1 MEWLKNRSLKQ
12 SFFVI
17 SALFL
22 CVGLLLSAISFMA
35 CVELRSKVKPY
46 PQYEITVDGNG
57 EITSSYHKEADEE
70 NNRNAKYLLVDILQ
84 ITLPVFFVVVSLILA
99 DITFYRIKLKKPLAI
114 LQHSAER
121 IQKQDLDFTVE
132 KLSSDELGE
141 LCVAFETMR
150 IELKSNNQ
158 ELWRQME
165 ERKRLNA
172 AFSHDLRNP
181 VTVLKGCAKLLH
193 KNLAAQKADSSSIN
207 ESLSLITQY
216 TSRIETYVEAMST
229 AQKLEDW
236 NYAPQVTR
244 WSVLSKELEQSL
256 TFLSNHQKAEIK
268 FTSCGTDTEVSV
280 DQYILQ
286 NVIEN
291 LVSNALRYAKTTIQI
306 NLFHDTEKIIVCVSD
321 DGTGFSPALLQKGIR
336 PFSRDDNR
344 EEQEHFGMGLYV
356 CSLLCKRH
364 GGNLKI
370 ENIEKG
376 AKVTA
381 CFSILKS

>member
-1 MEWLKNRSLKQ
+1 MEWLKNKSLKQ

-35 CVELRSKVKPY
+35 CVELRNKVESY
-46 PQYEITVDGNG
+46 PQYQITVDENG
-57 EITSSYHKEADEE
+57 EITSSYHNGTAQE
-70 NNRNAKYLLVDILQ
+70 NNQNAKYLFVDIMQ
-84 ITLPVFFVVVSLILA
+84 FALPAFFVIVSLVLA

-114 LQHSAER
+114 LQNSAER
-121 IQKQDLDFTVE
+121 IRKQDLDFIVE
-132 KLSSDELGE
+132 KLSNDELGE
-141 LCVAFETMR
+141 LCSAFETMR
-150 IELKSNNQ
+150 IELKSNNR

-181 VTVLKGCAKLLH
+181 VTVLKGCAKLLQ
-193 KNLAAQKADSSSIN
+193 KNLAAQKADTSNIK

-216 TSRIETYVEAMST
+216 TARIETYVEAMST

-244 WSVLSKELEQSL
+244 WSVLLNELEQSIS
-256 TFLSNHQKAEIK
+256 FLNNHEKAEIK
-268 FTSCGTDTEVSV
+268 FTSSGIDTEVSV
-280 DQYILQ
+280 DKSIIQ

-306 NLFHDTEKIIVCVSD
+306 NLSYDTKKIIVCVSD
-321 DGTGFSPALLQKGIR
+321 DGTGFSPELLQKGIR
-336 PFSRDDNR
+336 PFLRDDNR
-344 EEQEHFGMGLYV
+344 DEQEHFGMGLYV
-356 CSLLCKRH
+356 CSLLCQKH
-364 GGNLKI
+364 GGNLKV
-370 ENIEKG
+370 ENTPNG

-381 CFSILKS
+381 RFLILQS

>member
-22 CVGLLLSAISFMA
+22 CVGLLLSAASFIA
-35 CVELRSKVKPY
+35 CVELRRKVESY
-46 PQYEITVDGNG
+46 PQYEITVDENG
-57 EITSSYHKEADEE
+57 EIISSYHNETTEE
-70 NNRNAKYLLVDILQ
+70 NNRNAKYLLLDILQ
-84 ITLPVFFVVVSLILA
+84 FALPVFFVVVSLVLA
-99 DITFYRIKLKKPLAI
+99 DITFYRIKLKNPLVI
-114 LQHSAER
+114 LQNSAEQIR
-121 IQKQDLDFTVE
+121 KHDLDFTVE

-141 LCVAFETMR
+141 LCAAFETMR

-172 AFSHDLRNP
+172 AFAHDLRNP
-181 VTVLKGCAKLLH
+181 VTVLKGCAKLLQ
-193 KNLAAQKADSSSIN
+193 KNLAAEKADSSDIN

-216 TSRIETYVEAMST
+216 TARIETYIEAMST

-236 NYAPQVTR
+236 NYSPQVTR
-244 WSVLSKELEQSL
+244 WSVLLNELEKSIS
-256 TFLSNHQKAEIK
+256 FLDNYKKIEIK
-268 FTSCGTDTEVSV
+268 FTSSGVDTKVSV
-280 DQYILQ
+280 DKSIIQ
-286 NVIEN
+286 NVTEN
-291 LVSNALRYAKTTIQI
+291 LISNALRYTKTTIHI
-306 NLFHDTEKIIVCVSD
+306 NLSHDSEKIILCVLD
-321 DGTGFSPALLQKGIR
+321 DGTGFSSALLQKGIR
-336 PFSRDDNR
+336 PFLRDDNR
-344 EEQEHFGMGLYV
+344 DEQEHFGMGLYV
-356 CSLLCKRH
+356 CSLLCKKHR
-364 GGNLKI
+364 GNLKI